1 LERLRVIEFATGTP
15 WYNMALDEAIARKVG
30 SGESGPTLRLY
41 GWSPEAVSIGYF
53 QEVREEV
60 NLEFCRRMRIEVVR
74 RLTGGGS
81 VVHSRDEMT
90 YSLTIGE
97 GDPMMPM
104 DVQESY
110 RIICTPIVSSL
121 RRLGADASFRPVNDI
136 EVGGRKISG
145 SAQTR
150 RFGAVLQHGTIL
162 LDLDNSLLSA
172 LKVSTEKL
180 KGKGVATPKDRVTT
194 LRQSLGRPIG
204 HQEIGRIIAEEF
216 GRTFRCEAVQSD
228 PSHEEESEAHALEGK
243 YRSQDWLF
251 RR

>member
-1 LERLRVIEFATGTP
+1 
-15 WYNMALDEAIARKVG
+15 MALDEAIARGVG

-41 GWSPEAVSIGYF
+41 GWSPEAVSIGFF

-60 NLEFCRRMRIEVVR
+60 DLDFCRRRGIEVVR
-74 RLTGGGS
+74 RLTGGGA
-81 VVHSRDEMT
+81 VIHSREELT
-90 YSLTIGE
+90 YSLAVGE
-97 GDPMMPM
+97 SDPMIPI

-110 RIICTPIVSSL
+110 RIICTPIISSL

-162 LDLDNSLLSA
+162 LDLDDTLLSA
-172 LKVSTEKL
+172 LKVSAEKL
-180 KGKGVATPKDRVTT
+180 KGKGVSTLRDRVIA
-194 LRQSLGRPIG
+194 LRQIVGRPIG
-204 HQEIGRIIAEEF
+204 HQEMGRIVAEEF
-216 GRTFRCEAVQSD
+216 GRTFRCEAAQGGA
-228 PSHEEESEAHALEGK
+228 SHEEEREVHALEGK